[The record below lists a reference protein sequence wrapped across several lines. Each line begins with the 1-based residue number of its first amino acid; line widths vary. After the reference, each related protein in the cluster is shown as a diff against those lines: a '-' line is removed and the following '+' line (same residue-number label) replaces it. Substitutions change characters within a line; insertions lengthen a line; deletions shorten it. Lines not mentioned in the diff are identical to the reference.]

1 MIRASGL
8 RGRAVVDMDAAE
20 KMGHVEEVLLDPEN
34 SRVAGFILAQ
44 GQSLFGSNTSK
55 TLLSASA
62 VHAIGPDALTVHQAG
77 DSAQASDL
85 LARMP
90 RMSDV
95 IGRKIVSQSG
105 KMLGVIEDVLVN
117 GENGRIVG
125 YSLSSSTALGKL
137 ENLFGAAKEGA
148 TDYVR
153 GDADLRVGK
162 DVVVVPDDA
171 IMRHQPTSEQ
181 PAQAAS
187 EEEKRA
193 AEVPLSRWSAPSS
206 PNTSS
211 AWRKVTGAETGT
223 ESTFPSSGR
232 EK

>member
-34 SRVAGFILAQ
+34 SRVAGFILSQ
-44 GQSLFGSNTSK
+44 GQSLFGGNTTK

-62 VHAIGPDALTVHQAG
+62 VHAIGPDALTVHQTGAAQDA
-77 DSAQASDL
+77 DS

-117 GENGRIVG
+117 GENGRIMG
-125 YSLSSSTALGKL
+125 YSLGSSTSLGKL
-137 ENLFGAAKEGA
+137 ESLFGAAKEGA

-171 IMRHQPTSEQ
+171 IMRHQPPGEQ
-181 PAQAAS
+181 TAPAVS
-187 EEEKRA
+187 EEERRP
-193 AEVPLSRWSAPSS
+193 AEVPVSRWSTPSS
-206 PNTSS
+206 PNASS
-211 AWRKVTGAETGT
+211 AWRKVTGAESDT
-223 ESTFPSSGR
+223 ERAFPSSTP